1 MLTRTDMG
9 SVPGAVVVRQGARER
24 RLGHGGDLRVAVT
37 VHDLRAWLALAH
49 GSVGLAEG
57 YRRGWWDC
65 DDLTGLVRW
74 LSRATEP
81 ARRRL
86 DALVAVAAPIVDPV
100 ARLRRRDRAEDRR
113 NVHAHYDLG
122 NDFYTLMLDE
132 TMTYSC
138 ALFEYAGQSLAD
150 AQRAK
155 LRAVCGRAGLSA
167 GDRVVEI
174 GSGWGAFAVTA
185 AASYG
190 CEVTTTTI
198 SAAQHTYVSKL
209 VAEAGL
215 SDRVTVLDDDYRDL
229 AGTFDHLVS
238 IEMIEAVDWRD
249 HDTYFGTCARL
260 LRPGG
265 TALIQAIVIDDTSFE
280 RAKRHD
286 DFIRR
291 RIFPGGCLPSKRL
304 ITTLAR
310 RSGLEVTTVAD
321 IGEHYPETL
330 RRWRANVR
338 RYDEEVARLGWD
350 ARARREWDMY
360 LAYCEAAFLEGHI
373 TAVQVVLRRPAG

>member
-1 MLTRTDMG
+1 MPTRTEVE
-9 SVPGAVVVRQGARER
+9 SVPGTVVVRSGTRER
-24 RLGHGGDLRVAVT
+24 RLGRGGRHVEVT
-37 VHDLRAWLALAH
+37 VHDPRAWHGLAR

-65 DDLTGLVRW
+65 DDLTGLVRL

-81 ARRRL
+81 VRRPL
-86 DALVAVAAPIVDPV
+86 DALVAAAAPIVDPV

-113 NVHAHYDLG
+113 NIHAHYDIG
-122 NDFYTLMLDE
+122 NDFYALMLDE

-138 ALFEYAGQSLAD
+138 AVFEHPGQSLAD

-155 LRAVCGRAGLSA
+155 LSAVCRRLGLGA

-174 GSGWGAFAVTA
+174 GSGWGGFAVTA
-185 AASYG
+185 ATSYD

-209 VAEAGL
+209 VADAGL
-215 SDRVTVLDDDYRDL
+215 ADRVIVLDDHYRDL

-249 HDTYFGTCARL
+249 HDAYFGTCARL

-265 TALIQAIVIDDTSFE
+265 TALIQAIVIDDASFE
-280 RAKRHD
+280 RAKHHD

-291 RIFPGGCLPSKRL
+291 RIFPGGCLPSQRV
-304 ITTLAR
+304 IETLAR
-310 RSGLEVTTVAD
+310 RSGLDVVGVSD

-330 RRWRANVR
+330 RRWRANVHHHA
-338 RYDEEVARLGWD
+338 EQVARLGWD
-350 ARARREWDMY
+350 TGAMREWDMY
-360 LAYCEAAFLEGHI
+360 LAYCEAAFLERHI
-373 TAVQVVLRRPAG
+373 TDVQVVLRRPAG